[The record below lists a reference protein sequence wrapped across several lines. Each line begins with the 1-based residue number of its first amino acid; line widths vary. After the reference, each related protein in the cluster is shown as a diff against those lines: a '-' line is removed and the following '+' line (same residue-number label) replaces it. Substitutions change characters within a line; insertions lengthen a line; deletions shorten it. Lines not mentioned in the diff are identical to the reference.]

1 MLAEILL
8 SLSGYQSEIWQ
19 QTGEK
24 SGLLNGHQHDYVS
37 EPERAMLEV
46 LKHMSS
52 LHIHIRDAAARL
64 AAAHPS
70 VICRAVCSAIGQV
83 HLAAYRGDVLEI
95 EGAILSND
103 AAYVGAYGIVPL
115 SAIVSDIQPWRRRLE
130 WLSTTIRHID
140 RSSSKGTPST
150 ECTGRD
156 LLEWLGR
163 EIHTGYSDI
172 EEIGTQLLV
181 TAQKCWLQIAA
192 SWLLYGKLS
201 SLGAND
207 FFVCRNSTPSSLTDQ
222 FVVESSRI
230 PSFVSKI
237 ASDYILVIGTALVHI
252 QSYGNG
258 LQSLDIS
265 AVHPGSLL
273 ASTLAAL
280 ESLTFPLNQQLFEAC
295 LAGIDKSIS
304 QDALSQLLPFK
315 DIALLLSVV
324 NRFMLVAD
332 GEFAMSLID
341 HATERVTE
349 QQGSEITKPVR
360 RSGLPDH
367 LAITDSDLRALL
379 TKTWD
384 ELAAL
389 RTAADVEDDTVFE
402 AARKMLVLQTAAV
415 GATVPLSTLMPTT
428 CILSLQIRPDS
439 KLALFLTPKD
449 VRTYTSINAYLLSI
463 RRADMQLA
471 SLWKLTSHRRCHPTP
486 LGPPRSATPVGQ
498 RHLRVRRAKGGM
510 RTRVMREHWAA
521 MSKTH
526 FVISEIN
533 GYLHGEVV
541 RHSWDMFN
549 EWLCTGQGAE
559 GPKKEFHWAS
569 VSLGKSGPSLPERE
583 RSRRRD
589 PRALAQG
596 HHAFLEAMHAAL
608 LIADEAFISSLKAL
622 LTLIDHYVA
631 LFARLKSVW
640 EGLDLEE
647 DDGVVDAFSNLAKD
661 EKDVL
666 REMARSRLRMEE
678 QITGLVNRLKSIE
691 KDVLLDMIEGL
702 GSIDLERQAFRPWM
716 PRTMNHLIMKLDFLN
731 GMIDQ
736 QDGRDGT
743 ISDD

>member
-19 QTGEK
+19 K
-24 SGLLNGHQHDYVS
+24 SGGKTALLNGHQHDYVS

-52 LHIHIRDAAARL
+52 LHIHVRDAAARL

-83 HLAAYRGDVLEI
+83 HLASYRENVLEI

-103 AAYVGAYGIVPL
+103 TAYVGAYGIVPL
-115 SAIVSDIQPWRRRLE
+115 SAIVSNMQPWRRRLE
-130 WLSTTIRHID
+130 WLSTAIHFID
-140 RSSSKGTPST
+140 CSSSKGPPSS

-172 EEIGTQLLV
+172 EDIVTQLLV
-181 TAQKCWLQIAA
+181 TGQKCWLQIAA
-192 SWLLYGKLS
+192 SWLLYGKHS
-201 SLGAND
+201 SLGAKD
-207 FFVCRNSTPSSLTDQ
+207 FFVCRNNNPSSLADQ

-230 PSFVSKI
+230 PFFVSKT
-237 ASDYILVIGTALVHI
+237 ASEYILVIGTALIHI

-265 AVHPGSLL
+265 GAHPGSLL

-295 LAGIDKSIS
+295 LAGIDESIS

-349 QQGSEITKPVR
+349 QQSSELSRPVKK
-360 RSGLPDH
+360 SGQLDH
-367 LAITDSDLRALL
+367 LTIADSDLGSLL

-389 RTAADVEDDTVFE
+389 RTAANMEDDVVFE

-428 CILSLQIRPDS
+428 TILSLYIPPDS
-439 KLALFLTPKD
+439 KLGLFLTPKD
-449 VRTYTSINAYLLSI
+449 MRTYATINAYLLSI

-486 LGPPRSATPVGQ
+486 LGPPRSATPLGQ
-498 RHLRVRRAKGGM
+498 RHLRARRAREST
-510 RTRVMREHWAA
+510 RTRVMRKHWAA

-526 FVISEIN
+526 FVIGEIN
-533 GYLHGEVV
+533 GYLHGEIV
-541 RHSWDMFN
+541 RQSWDMFN
-549 EWLCTGQGAE
+549 EWLWTGQGGVGA
-559 GPKKEFHWAS
+559 KKESHSAS
-569 VSLGKSGPSLPERE
+569 VSPGKTNPSLPECE
-583 RSRRRD
+583 RSRRD
-589 PRALAQG
+589 PRTLAQG

-608 LIADEAFISSLKAL
+608 LVGDDAFISSLKTL

-631 LFARLKSVW
+631 LFARLQSVW

-666 REMARSRLRMEE
+666 SEMARSRIRVEE
-678 QITGLVNRLKSIE
+678 RIASLVHRLKSIE

-702 GSIDLERQAFRPWM
+702 GSVDLERQGFRPWM

>member
-1 MLAEILL
+1 MLADILL

-19 QTGEK
+19 KAGEEN
-24 SGLLNGHQHDYVS
+24 GLLNGHQHEYVS

-52 LHIHIRDAAARL
+52 LHIHIRDTAAEA

-83 HLAAYRGDVLEI
+83 HLASYRANVLEI
-95 EGAILSND
+95 ERAILSNN

-115 SAIVSDIQPWRRRLE
+115 SAIVSDIRPWRRRLE
-130 WLSTTIRHID
+130 WLSAALNFIN
-140 RSSSKGTPST
+140 RSATKGSAAS

-172 EEIGTQLLV
+172 EDIATQLLV

-201 SLGAND
+201 SFGAND
-207 FFVCRNSTPSSLTDQ
+207 FFVYKNSKPSSLADQ
-222 FVVESSRI
+222 FVIESSRI
-230 PSFVSKI
+230 PSFVSNV
-237 ASDYILVIGTALVHI
+237 ASEYILVIGTALVHI
-252 QSYGNG
+252 QSYGN
-258 LQSLDIS
+258 SLRYLDAS
-265 AVHPGSLL
+265 GVHPGSLL

-280 ESLTFPLNQQLFEAC
+280 ESLAFPLNQQLFEAC
-295 LAGIDKSIS
+295 LAQIDGTIS
-304 QDALSQLLPFK
+304 QDALSQLLPFE
-315 DIALLLSVV
+315 DIVLLLSVV

-332 GEFAMSLID
+332 GEFAMSLIS
-341 HATERVTE
+341 HATERIAE
-349 QQGSEITKPVR
+349 QQRSELSKPVR
-360 RSGLPDH
+360 KTGLLDH
-367 LAITDSDLRALL
+367 LPINDSDLGPLL

-384 ELAAL
+384 ELATL
-389 RTAADVEDDTVFE
+389 RTTADIEDDAVFD
-402 AARKMLVLQTAAV
+402 AARKMLVLHTAAV

-428 CILSLQIRPDS
+428 TILSLRIPPDS
-439 KLALFLTPKD
+439 KLGLFLMPKD
-449 VRTYTSINAYLLSI
+449 MRTYAAINAYLLSI

-486 LGPPRSATPVGQ
+486 LGPPRSATPFGQ
-498 RHLRVRRAKGGM
+498 RHLRVRRARDGV

-526 FVISEIN
+526 FVISELN

-541 RHSWDMFN
+541 RRSWDTFN
-549 EWLCTGQGAE
+549 QWLWTGQQGGEGA
-559 GPKKEFHWAS
+559 KKESRNKAS
-569 VSLGKSGPSLPERE
+569 PSMAEHERP
-583 RSRRRD
+583 RRD
-589 PRALAQG
+589 PRTLAHG
-596 HHAFLEAMHAAL
+596 HHIFLEALHAAL
-608 LIADEAFISSLKAL
+608 LMADDAFIPTLKIL
-622 LTLIDHYVA
+622 LTLVDHYVA
-631 LFARLKSVW
+631 LLGRLQSIW
-640 EGLDLEE
+640 EGLDLQE
-647 DDGVVDAFSNLAKD
+647 DDGVVDAFANLAKD

-666 REMARSRLRMEE
+666 SEMGRSKIRMEE
-678 QITGLVNRLKSIE
+678 QITSLVHRLKTIE
-691 KDVLLDMIEGL
+691 KEALLDLIEGL
-702 GSIDLERQAFRPWM
+702 GSLDLERQGFRPWM

-736 QDGRDGT
+736 EDRT